1 MNKSGK
7 SWLPKAFVGAS
18 RMTAMVIR
26 EIRHMNHILMEL
38 TQRGLYRVIIGRI
51 ERNSVSGGT
60 VWLISYYNWLKKRYR
75 HNYDK
80 AHGLRKVRNEV

>member
-1 MNKSGK
+1 MNKSEK
-7 SWLPKAFVGAS
+7 RWLPKTFVGAN

-60 VWLISYYNWLKKRYR
+60 VWLISYYN
-75 HNYDK
+75 
-80 AHGLRKVRNEV
+80 